1 MPHVQDKSFV
11 RSDVSVYLFCEH
23 QKRPVNIVNW
33 STNCAYFP
41 YLLNLNKARDMVQ
54 LALGMQCHCLAL
66 IRHDSCNSKKTS
78 SQVGHIFFEFDQRT
92 FDKQYLG
99 VFSQMSAT

>member
-66 IRHDSCNSKKTS
+66 IRHDSCNILS
-78 SQVGHIFFEFDQRT
+78 VALHWI
-92 FDKQYLG
+92 YCMAVAPLNI
-99 VFSQMSAT
+99 ATMQEANVYVLQL